1 MDRDKLVDIL
11 LKKAKEFNIDDIEVY
26 ISKESSMD
34 FNIYEGQ
41 LEKYVLAEEENLSL
55 RGIYKGR
62 MGYSYT
68 EKLREDSL
76 DELINNLIE
85 YAENNN
91 NEEVEKMSSSIFGE
105 KKTVH
110 REKLLNKY
118 TEKEKIEYLLDLEK
132 KAYDYDK
139 RVKTIDDCRYQE
151 KIQDVYIRNTKGLE
165 LEDSHTI
172 GIIGLSAV
180 TEEGNNMQTG
190 YSHIV
195 FKELLEEYKDKLI
208 KESVGDA
215 INMLGAEPIESG
227 NYEIILRNNVVA
239 DMFSNFSPIFLGNT
253 VQKNLS
259 LLKGK
264 IGEKVA
270 VDFFNIVENPLME
283 NGKYCRTFDDE
294 GTSTYT
300 KYIIRN
306 GVLETFLHN
315 NKTAEKDGIR
325 STGNGFRTSHKSSI
339 GVISTN
345 MYIEE
350 GDNSLDDMI
359 KSMEKGI
366 IITEIHGLHAGINPT
381 SGDFSLSSNGL
392 FVENGKIIRPLA
404 QITVAGNLYNM
415 LKNIKYIGN
424 DTKFSHPSSSYF
436 GSPSL
441 YIGSLTVSGK

>member
-41 LEKYVLAEEENLSL
+41 LEKYVVAEEENLSL
-55 RGIYKGR
+55 RAIYKGR

-110 REKLLNKY
+110 RENLLNKY

-195 FKELLEEYKDKLI
+195 FKELLEEYKEKLI
-208 KESVGDA
+208 KDSVGDA

-325 STGNGFRTSHKSSI
+325 STGNGFRASHKSSI

>member
-91 NEEVEKMSSSIFGE
+91 NEEVEKMSSSIFVE

-110 REKLLNKY
+110 RENLLNKY

-195 FKELLEEYKDKLI
+195 FKELLEEYKEKLI

-227 NYEIILRNNVVA
+227 NHEIILRNNVVA

-325 STGNGFRTSHKSSI
+325 STGNGFRASHKSSI

>member
-41 LEKYVLAEEENLSL
+41 LEKYVVAEEENLSL

-110 REKLLNKY
+110 RENLLNKY

-195 FKELLEEYKDKLI
+195 FKELLEEYKEKLI

-325 STGNGFRTSHKSSI
+325 STGNGFRASHKSSI